1 MYIFFICLIP
11 CHSLFGKKNRRIYRN
26 RNTTC
31 VERISFCSPTHAYT
45 HTREHAFTSFF
56 FDEFS
61 ICAVIYCLSYNNMG
75 LNVFKSYLIGLTVL
89 LFIHNLVTVLAFT
102 TPEKQDFLNE
112 PVHYHSE
119 EQLLDLFAHLAKN
132 YPNLAK
138 VHSLGASV
146 EGRDLSVIQ
155 ISNNVGHRDL
165 LKPMFKYVANMHG
178 YVITILGLTNNPNF
192 YE

>member
-1 MYIFFICLIP
+1 
-11 CHSLFGKKNRRIYRN
+11 
-26 RNTTC
+26 
-31 VERISFCSPTHAYT
+31 
-45 HTREHAFTSFF
+45 
-56 FDEFS
+56 
-61 ICAVIYCLSYNNMG
+61 MG
-75 LNVFKSYLIGLTVL
+75 LNDFKSYLIGLTVL
-89 LFIHNLVTVLAFT
+89 LFTHNLVVAFT

-112 PVHYHSE
+112 QPHYHSE

-155 ISNNVGHRDL
+155 ISKNVGRRDL

-178 YVITILGLTNNPNF
+178 
-192 YE
+192 